1 MWKEVQVK
9 TWTEASQGKRTFISK
24 EYLEMKQFLKYR
36 WNESISHS
44 KTATN
49 EKILIPT
56 VHKKNKEFVLLFESD
71 SVIDRILNFDH
82 NKGGFSFCGAKIPI

>member
-1 MWKEVQVK
+1 MWKEIKVK
-9 TWTEASQGKRTFISK
+9 AWAEASQRKKTFVIRI
-24 EYLEMKQFLKYR
+24 LEMKHFLKYR